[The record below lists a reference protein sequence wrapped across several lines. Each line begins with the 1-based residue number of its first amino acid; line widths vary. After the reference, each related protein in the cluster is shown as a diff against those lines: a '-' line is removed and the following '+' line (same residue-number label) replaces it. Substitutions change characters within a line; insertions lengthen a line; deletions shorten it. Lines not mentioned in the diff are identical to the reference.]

1 MAVSLRLLV
10 IDDNPAD
17 LELTQLVFEQLTPPV
32 QVSTYESG
40 EDALLALRAPH
51 AALPDVILLDLNMP
65 RMPGLEVLQALKA
78 DPALRHIP
86 VVMLSTSSYPAD
98 VEQAYALQASGYL
111 QKQVSFP
118 DFERQAFAFA
128 TDWLAQPRRHS
139 PPSWQRPGWGG

>member
-1 MAVSLRLLV
+1 MGAPLCLLA

-17 LELTQLVFEQLTPPV
+17 LELTQLVFEQLHVPV

-65 RMPGLEVLQALKA
+65 RMPGFEVLRALKA

-86 VVMLSTSSYPAD
+86 VVMLSTSRHPTD
-98 VEQAYALQASGYL
+98 VEQAYTLQASGYL

-118 DFERQAFAFA
+118 EFERQATAFA
-128 TDWLAQPRRHS
+128 ADWFACH
-139 PPSWQRPGWGG
+139 G